1 MSRRLEK
8 QISQWTGATLD
19 MTLVAI
25 AIVLVLIAIFVK
37 NKWVKAAV
45 LAYEILP

>member
-8 QISQWTGATLD
+8 QLATATGLTLD
-19 MTLVAI
+19 SALIVI

-45 LAYEILP
+45 LAYEIFP